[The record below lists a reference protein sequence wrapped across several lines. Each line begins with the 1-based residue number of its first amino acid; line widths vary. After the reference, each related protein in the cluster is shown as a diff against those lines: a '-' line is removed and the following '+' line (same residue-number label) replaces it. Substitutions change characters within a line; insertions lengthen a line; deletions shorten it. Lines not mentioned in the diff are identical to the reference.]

1 MIKSLLLILILLP
14 LNSFA
19 EESLSIRRVVDADT
33 LIVYTPF
40 MPAPLK
46 QETPLRLSN
55 IDAPNVKRWANCDK
69 EAALGKKAKE
79 YVEYLLNRAETVQ
92 VKIVGRDKYGRLLGQ
107 VFVNKKSLS
116 DYLIEANFA
125 VPYYGGKKQSW
136 CH

>member
-1 MIKSLLLILILLP
+1 
-14 LNSFA
+14 
-19 EESLSIRRVVDADT
+19 
-33 LIVYTPF
+33 